1 MSLKKKFDAKKKACN
16 VTFTLTEGI
25 ANSSHRVY
33 LAGDFNDWNIESLP
47 MEKLKNGDY
56 AVTVNLEKGKEY
68 QLKYLVEGLGW
79 LNEKD
84 ADKHVLNKFQT
95 ENSVVVV

>member
-16 VTFTLTEGI
+16 VTFTLAEGI
-25 ANSSHRVY
+25 AATSNRVN

-47 MEKLKNGDY
+47 MEKLKSGDY
-56 AVTVNLEKGKEY
+56 SVTVNLEKGKEY
-68 QLKYLVEGLGW
+68 QFKYLVEGLGW

-84 ADKHVLNKFQT
+84 ADKQVLNKFQT